1 MQTRY
6 RHLLQALLLLALFCA
21 AGLAGCQDN
30 ALPVSAPEPTAAPT
44 ATPAPSL
51 SPSPTPEPTPSPRP
65 TRYLGDAEADALLLS
80 HETLELR
87 RSRTNQIRLYESPS
101 LDAPWENAR
110 NTTTE
115 TTRSEVIVLSE
126 TSAPDGTRFYY
137 VRTAFDGREG
147 YMPVDGTRESEL
159 QEEGVSGFALI
170 QRPGC
175 PVYRATK
182 AGSRVLAREDYAAV
196 RVLGS
201 YRGFYFVVTQD
212 GVYGYVD
219 PAQLRMVT
227 QAEME
232 QYLAAGTLADAAETF
247 SAAAFADALEARAGE
262 AAESTE
268 ALLLD
273 ALTRAGLYFSPGYYR
288 HFEKPLGDA
297 LLYPQGLYQDE
308 VYNSLLFKLWNSAGN
323 LVQCAGQ
330 ETEWAHVADYAD
342 VQRGD
347 LLFFAEYAETDT
359 AIVQPYEVV
368 LRGPDSGYVTACGVA
383 LGGDRMLT
391 VQDGVVTVV
400 ESLSESPLMACFDS
414 ARRIYPAVTDAK
426 AHLIECMIS
435 AIYDR
440 LGTPYDNIVRTGDE
454 SYDCSGIICWT
465 LRTLDVRR
473 ERRDDGAEMQETT
486 ASGLSNIQKLYRF
499 DTVIETEKLNER
511 LRVLEDIERLE
522 RGDLVFLYNEQG
534 TRMGHVMLYLGDG
547 NVIHSTT
554 VSDEYRGTLVA
565 GFRPE
570 LKELYACA
578 RRIASISPIG

>member
-1 MQTRY
+1 M
-6 RHLLQALLLLALFCA
+6 HFFFLF
-21 AGLAGCQDN
+21 
-30 ALPVSAPEPTAAPT
+30 
-44 ATPAPSL
+44 
-51 SPSPTPEPTPSPRP
+51 
-65 TRYLGDAEADALLLS
+65 
-80 HETLELR
+80 
-87 RSRTNQIRLYESPS
+87 
-101 LDAPWENAR
+101 
-110 NTTTE
+110 
-115 TTRSEVIVLSE
+115 
-126 TSAPDGTRFYY
+126 
-137 VRTAFDGREG
+137 
-147 YMPVDGTRESEL
+147 
-159 QEEGVSGFALI
+159 
-170 QRPGC
+170 
-175 PVYRATK
+175 
-182 AGSRVLAREDYAAV
+182 
-196 RVLGS
+196 
-201 YRGFYFVVTQD
+201 
-212 GVYGYVD
+212 
-219 PAQLRMVT
+219 
-227 QAEME
+227 
-232 QYLAAGTLADAAETF
+232 
-247 SAAAFADALEARAGE
+247 
-262 AAESTE
+262 
-268 ALLLD
+268 
-273 ALTRAGLYFSPGYYR
+273 
-288 HFEKPLGDA
+288 GDA

-400 ESLSESPLMACFDS
+400 EALSESPLMACFDS

-435 AIYDR
+435 AMYDR

-473 ERRDDGAEMQETT
+473 ERRDDGTEMQETT